1 MANHVKYSYLLKYY
15 EYLQFYNKGRDVDMR
30 FTIARKL
37 WIGFSTLNV
46 LLLVAGAIAILSL
59 YALTGKYQSIIGD
72 NFEKINLASEIE
84 KSQIQAESQILAY
97 VSFNDPE
104 VINKIHSS
112 LQQGATAFEKLSSMV
127 TDEESSELIEKV
139 NTNFTVYKETNNKVI
154 EMKEKGKPFV
164 SSLAQLKTHNE
175 QIVTYLSQLVA
186 FQQEAVEQAKADINS
201 FKSTIFTLIVVII
214 IASIA
219 LGLSI
224 TVFISRNIANP
235 IKKVTTGLDEIANG
249 NLLIDTI
256 HIKNKDEVGLM
267 AETFNKMLTDL
278 KSIVGKVRDS
288 SSQLA
293 VSAEELSASSEQS
306 LASSQMVATST
317 EQQLM
322 TSDTQV
328 KLMVS
333 SVDAM
338 RELNTGMNQISESN
352 EEMLRSS
359 DNVHKLVSK
368 GSTVI
373 TDVANQMETI
383 HQTFNETN
391 SIMVEMEKHSN
402 EIQNITSLI
411 TEISEQTNLLA
422 LNAAIE
428 AARAGDYGKGFA
440 VVANEVKK
448 LAEQSKNSADEIQK
462 MINQIQKASGDAVQ
476 AITNGGV
483 KVNEGITKTNES
495 LHVFKEIE
503 SSVEDVI
510 DKVES
515 VSAAIEEIH
524 AIADSVT
531 ESVIKVETLA
541 KDAAAYSNDSS
552 AATEQQLAVN
562 QEISSSAHSLADLA
576 EKLQQEVSKFKL

>member
-1 MANHVKYSYLLKYY
+1 
-15 EYLQFYNKGRDVDMR
+15 MR

-317 EQQLM
+317 EQQLV

>member
-317 EQQLM
+317 EQQLV